1 MQGLRNTGKWVA
13 HELKGR
19 FHALWFPGLR
29 VGCGYTTE
37 LTGGTKRLLAQNR
50 AEPPLHSIISQSVV
64 HTFLSF
70 ASLGSIKS
78 LTVNAPLIRTI
89 SHMSHPSNNLACVDW
104 RFHIA
109 IQTSGFLTLDRKANL
124 LKRKTCGN
132 SSQMKKQS

>member
-37 LTGGTKRLLAQNR
+37 LTGDTKRLLAQNR
-50 AEPPLHSIISQSVV
+50 AEPPLHSIISQSLV

-70 ASLGSIKS
+70 ASLGSVS
-78 LTVNAPLIRTI
+78 
-89 SHMSHPSNNLACVDW
+89 MSETAVMILVW
-104 RFHIA
+104 TEGWE
-109 IQTSGFLTLDRKANL
+109 QW
-124 LKRKTCGN
+124 
-132 SSQMKKQS
+132 